1 MESIKKISIVAMIA
15 MAVISFTNLFGI
27 SVAGISVFIGVAF
40 FFVNKATEKQPF
52 AGSGLD
58 FKAIG
63 TGLKEKSIWFWIAM
77 PIIMDVVSITL
88 SKLFL
93 PEYID
98 HVLSR
103 AGNLV
108 SFNAGI
114 FLIVQLI
121 VLALG
126 EEIAWRAFFQKQLQK
141 ALPIAPALIISSI
154 LFALGHIASG
164 NFTIVA
170 YDVFFVFVNSILYG
184 VIFNK
189 TNNAWISTISHFA
202 ANLFSVIVLVF
213 L

>member
-1 MESIKKISIVAMIA
+1 MIA

-40 FFVNKATEKQPF
+40 FFVNKATEKQLF

-63 TGLKEKSIWFWIAM
+63 TSLKEKSIWFWIAM

-98 HVLSR
+98 HVLAR